1 MITKSVQHKCFSP
14 HLQQVE
20 VSVELRALGVFQTF
34 KLSGDEQEDI
44 LDARQKNT
52 ITSDCVDYFSKT
64 QVFLKSRLLI
74 CSYADLTRMSNDNNY
89 GGDLKWKPIL
99 LKF

>member
-1 MITKSVQHKCFSP
+1 MITKSVQHKWFSP

-52 ITSDCVDYFSKT
+52 ITSDCIDYFIW
-64 QVFLKSRLLI
+64 LLI
-74 CSYADLTRMSNDNNY
+74 CRFDKNEQ
-89 GGDLKWKPIL
+89 WQ
-99 LKF
+99 